1 MKKQSLLCSIFV
13 SLILLVLLSFSAS
26 AQNDN
31 FLNINVIVADTTGK
45 TLKDVAVYNSQ
56 QKLIGITNNFG
67 KTNISARYGEVI
79 TFSHISYEQKY
90 ITVSDDVFFDK
101 NENEC
106 YMAVHMQ
113 KKTNVIPEV
122 GIVENMPHLAYS
134 NKQVWVSDY
143 KVNDAGMYLILDNN
157 SEHSLIFLSH
167 EQDTL
172 AKAKIAKKFDY
183 LYEDAFGNIHLLGSD
198 SAYQTY
204 YDGEKL
210 NMLYPIDIQT
220 FKRKLMPVQVITDS
234 LLILQQYASMW
245 QEIFYVSVNRRT
257 KETKTLIDCYGPTR
271 EWGRY
276 FYRDMMKDGL
286 IDRMEMENPMF
297 PKVMEMLGVQSNS
310 ASGEPYADNGVDE
323 LTRMNDY
330 VDFNNSQRARYVVNP
345 IFCPITY
352 FNDTIYVFNFEND
365 RLYKFTENGT
375 WVSACDLTFHRT
387 TYRKNSRIGNTWDK
401 KIIIDKALG
410 KCYAQFTKDGLVT
423 LKEVDL
429 QTGTI
434 KKEIKLTH
442 HYYPENIQVHNG
454 TVYYKF
460 IDVRQVNGRDC
471 RSLYKMKLK

>member
-1 MKKQSLLCSIFV
+1 MKKLSFLHPIFV
-13 SLILLVLLSFSAS
+13 TFVLLVLLSFSAS
-26 AQNDN
+26 AQNTN
-31 FLNINVIVADTTGK
+31 FLNINVIVSDTLGK
-45 TLKDVAVYNSQ
+45 TLKDVAIYNSQ
-56 QKLIGITNNFG
+56 QNLIGITDNFG
-67 KTNISARYGEVI
+67 KTSISARYGDVI
-79 TFSHISYEQKY
+79 TFSRVNYEQKY
-90 ITVSDDVFFDK
+90 MTVTDEYMLVFLK
-101 NENEC
+101 
-106 YMAVHMQ
+106 A
-113 KKTNVIPEV
+113 KTNILPEAE
-122 GIVENMPHLAYS
+122 IIENVPHLAYS

-183 LYEDAFGNIHLLGSD
+183 LYEDAFGNIHLLSND

-210 NMLYPIDIQT
+210 NMLYPVDIQT
-220 FKRKLMPVQVITDS
+220 FKQKLMPVQVITDS

-245 QEIFYVSVNRRT
+245 QEIFYVSVNRNT

-276 FYRDMMKDGL
+276 YYRDMMKDGL

-297 PKVMEMLGVQSNS
+297 PNIMEMLGVQSGG
-310 ASGEPYADNGVDE
+310 ASEEPYADNEVDE
-323 LTRMNDY
+323 LTRMNKY
-330 VDFNNSQRARYVVNP
+330 VDFDNSQRARYVVNP
-345 IFCPITY
+345 IYCPIAF

-365 RLYKFTENGT
+365 KLYKFTENGT
-375 WVSACDLTFHRT
+375 WVSACDLTFHR
-387 TYRKNSRIGNTWDK
+387 NAWDK
-401 KIIIDKALG
+401 KLIIDKALG
-410 KCYAQFTKDGLVT
+410 KCYAQFSKDGHVT
-423 LKEVDL
+423 LKEIDL

-434 KKEIKLTH
+434 KNAIELTH
-442 HYYPENIQVHNG
+442 HVFPENIQIHKG

>member
-1 MKKQSLLCSIFV
+1 MKKLSFIYV
-13 SLILLVLLSFSAS
+13 LLVISILFALSPITIF
-26 AQNDN
+26 AQNDKV
-31 FLNINVIVADTTGK
+31 LNVNVIVSDTTGK
-45 TLKDVAVYNSQ
+45 TLKDVAIYNSKQ
-56 QKLIGITNNFG
+56 NLIGITNNFG
-67 KTNISARYGEVI
+67 TTTISARLGDAVV
-79 TFSHISYEQKY
+79 FSHISYEQK
-90 ITVSDDVFFDK
+90 TMKVSD
-101 NENEC
+101 EN
-106 YMAVHMQ
+106 MLVVLNA
-113 KKTNVIPEV
+113 KTNILPEAE
-122 GIVENMPHLAYS
+122 IVENVPHLAYS

-143 KVNDAGMYLILDNN
+143 IVNDAGMYLILDNN

-172 AKAKIAKKFDY
+172 AKSKIAKKYDY
-183 LYEDAFGNIHLLGSD
+183 LYEDAFGNIHLLSKD
-198 SAYQTY
+198 TAYQTY

-210 NMLYPIDIQT
+210 NMLYPVDIQT
-220 FKRKLMPVQVITDS
+220 FKQKLMPVQVITDS

-245 QEIFYVSVNRRT
+245 QEIFYISVNRNN

-330 VDFNNSQRARYVVNP
+330 VDINNSQRARYVVNP
-345 IFCPITY
+345 IYCPIAF

-375 WVSACDLTFHRT
+375 WVSVCDLTFHRT

>member
-1 MKKQSLLCSIFV
+1 MKKLSFLHPIFV
-13 SLILLVLLSFSAS
+13 PFVLFGLLSFSAS

-31 FLNINVIVADTTGK
+31 ALSINVIVVDTTGK
-45 TLKDVAVYNSQ
+45 TLKDVAIYNSQ
-56 QKLIGITNNFG
+56 QNLIGITDNFG
-67 KTNISARYGEVI
+67 KTSISARYGDVI
-79 TFSHISYEQKY
+79 TFSRVNYEQKY
-90 ITVSDDVFFDK
+90 MTVSDEYMLVFLK
-101 NENEC
+101 
-106 YMAVHMQ
+106 A
-113 KKTNVIPEV
+113 KTNILPEAE
-122 GIVENMPHLAYS
+122 IVENVPHLAYG

-172 AKAKIAKKFDY
+172 AKAKINKKYDY

-210 NMLYPIDIQT
+210 NMLYPVDIQT
-220 FKRKLMPVQVITDS
+220 FKQKLMPVKVITDS

-245 QEIFYVSVNRRT
+245 QEIFYISVNRNN

-297 PKVMEMLGVQSNS
+297 PNIMEMLGVQSNS
-310 ASGEPYADNGVDE
+310 ASGEPYIDNEVDE
-323 LTRMNDY
+323 LTRMNKY
-330 VDFNNSQRARYVVNP
+330 VDFDNSQRARYVVNP
-345 IFCPITY
+345 IYCPIAF
-352 FNDTIYVFNFEND
+352 FNDTIYVLNFEND
-365 RLYKFTENGT
+365 KLYKFTENGT
-375 WVSACDLTFHRT
+375 WVSACD
-387 TYRKNSRIGNTWDK
+387 IICNTWDK
-401 KIIIDKALG
+401 KLIIDKTLG

-434 KKEIKLTH
+434 KNAIELTH
-442 HYYPENIQVHNG
+442 HVFPENIQIHNG

-471 RSLYKMKLK
+471 RSLYKMQLK

>member
-1 MKKQSLLCSIFV
+1 MKKLSFLYVI
-13 SLILLVLLSFSAS
+13 LVLLVQYVLSPITAS

-31 FLNINVIVADTTGK
+31 TLNINLIVSDTTGK
-45 TLKDVAVYNSQ
+45 TLKDVAIYNSKQ
-56 QKLIGITNNFG
+56 NLIGITNNFG
-67 KTNISARYGEVI
+67 KTTISAHIGDAIV
-79 TFSHISYEQKY
+79 FSHISYDQKT
-90 ITVSDDVFFDK
+90 IKISVDNIFDK
-101 NENEC
+101 TENEC
-106 YMAVHMQ
+106 FMLVDLTP
-113 KKTNVIPEV
+113 KVNLLPEAE
-122 GIVENMPHLAYS
+122 IVENAPHLAYT

-172 AKAKIAKKFDY
+172 ARAKISKKYDY
-183 LYEDAFGNIHLLGSD
+183 LYEDAFGNIHLLSKD
-198 SAYQTY
+198 TAYQTY

-210 NMLYPIDIQT
+210 NMLYPVDIQT
-220 FKRKLMPVQVITDS
+220 FKQKLMPVQVITDS

-245 QEIFYVSVNRRT
+245 QEIFYISVNRNN

-330 VDFNNSQRARYVVNP
+330 VDINNSQRARYVVNP
-345 IFCPITY
+345 IYCPIAF

-375 WVSACDLTFHRT
+375 WVSVCDLTFHRT

-401 KIIIDKALG
+401 KLIIDKALG

-442 HYYPENIQVHNG
+442 HYYPENIQVHDG

>member
-1 MKKQSLLCSIFV
+1 MSRTLWQGRKSL
-13 SLILLVLLSFSAS
+13 
-26 AQNDN
+26 
-31 FLNINVIVADTTGK
+31 
-45 TLKDVAVYNSQ
+45 
-56 QKLIGITNNFG
+56 
-67 KTNISARYGEVI
+67 
-79 TFSHISYEQKY
+79 KY
-90 ITVSDDVFFDK
+90 
-101 NENEC
+101 
-106 YMAVHMQ
+106 
-113 KKTNVIPEV
+113 
-122 GIVENMPHLAYS
+122 
-134 NKQVWVSDY
+134 
-143 KVNDAGMYLILDNN
+143 
-157 SEHSLIFLSH
+157 
-167 EQDTL
+167 
-172 AKAKIAKKFDY
+172 DY
-183 LYEDAFGNIHLLGSD
+183 LYEDAFGNIHLLSKD
-198 SAYQTY
+198 TAYQTY

-210 NMLYPIDIQT
+210 NMLYPVDIQT
-220 FKRKLMPVQVITDS
+220 FKQKLMPVQVITDS

-245 QEIFYVSVNRRT
+245 QEIFYISVNRNN

-330 VDFNNSQRARYVVNP
+330 VDINNSQRARYVVNP
-345 IFCPITY
+345 IYCPIAF

-375 WVSACDLTFHRT
+375 WVSVCDLTFHRT

-401 KIIIDKALG
+401 KLIIDKALG

-442 HYYPENIQVHNG
+442 HYYPENIQVHDG